1 MHFTQE
7 DYRKIEAWLYQR
19 TVKDTE
25 FPSADPLDGTEMVP
39 ILQNNRNK
47 TIGLNDFVK
56 QVADMK
62 LPDFYNV
69 TVNSKRPY
77 LTLKEAVSLVPVKQR
92 KLGLTITYHNEYGNW
107 LIYQF
112 KGDSLNQWDSL
123 NYWNNIIQQA
133 IEEFVLYPDEED
145 ITGVRDGNR
154 TFLKFKNREYN
165 PEEFSGMG
173 MIILRKNLVGT
184 AACSIDDEDHLNNIL
199 TQDMIN
205 QENTVYIVQYDF
217 DLDGKVISIPKGCTL
232 WFQGGS
238 INNGTI
244 YLQETA
250 ILGAFEFADM
260 GTAKLFG
267 KFNTG
272 QIMTF
277 SNDSYKAKEG
287 GYFVPSTKPSS
298 ATPQEDAKQDRETF
312 YTENTA
318 AYVTE
323 TRQELRWWNGEE
335 WILILDIT
343 DYKELKSIISDLID
357 KHNAEMAACYKYF
370 KARCYALELRMD
382 DAERRLDE
390 HDVILENHE
399 TRITKVEGDIV
410 SINNEINSIHNDIDN
425 IEGDINTINNNITN
439 IEGDINSIEQNI
451 TNVTNDISN
460 ITNNIADIQNIVEN
474 LDQTIENHIQQFIEN
489 NVVGVA
495 SVTVNGTK
503 YTPDSNGNISLPDY
517 PKAGGGT
524 ADKVAGKLKFTGA
537 STAEYDGSTDVTVN
551 IPEGGSGGGDGGVA
565 DSVKGTL
572 TIKSSGGTT
581 LGTYNGSVDK
591 TITLPASGGGGDTII
606 TAKEVLTVKQGDK
619 TLGTYDGTEPKTIT
633 IPEPPSGGG
642 GGTADK
648 VAKKLKFTGA
658 VSAEYDGS
666 EEVTVNI
673 PSGGGGTGG
682 GTSTPNQP
690 LIFKGAV
697 NETYDGTAQKEVT
710 IPAPVTLADLD
721 TKPLKIKNA
730 SGEEVVSYNAKE
742 EKEVQLRKLHVKTN
756 LNDTKGSL
764 PGGVRDTT
772 YSGSLVP
779 YDIDLLKGDGTIDL
793 TKVNFGTSEHGI
805 VLASGYVS
813 RSNNNSTSWS
823 FYLTYKHPFITTT
836 VSSTGNA
843 AVKITVNS
851 AENNN
856 YMSIHTA
863 IATYANSTERG
874 ITNTDW
880 NRNRSG
886 VVGLRCGVSGKDIYV
901 QGIRTADKNN
911 DSIDFD
917 PAAKG
922 GKLLGF
928 NILIIGHINR

>member
-39 ILQNNRNK
+39 ILQNNKNK

-238 INNGTI
+238 INNGTM

-277 SNDSYKAKEG
+277 SNDSYKAKED

-312 YTENTA
+312 YTKNTA

-489 NVVGVA
+489 NVIGVA

-503 YTPDSNGNISLPDY
+503 YEPDNNGNITLPDY
-517 PKAGGGT
+517 PEAGGGT
-524 ADKVAGKLKFTGA
+524 ADRTKGTLRFTGA
-537 STAEYDGSTDVTVN
+537 SSASYDGSSDVTVN
-551 IPEGGSGGGDGGVA
+551 IPEGSSGGGQA

-572 TIKSSGGTT
+572 TVKTAAGVT
-581 LGTYNGSVDK
+581 LTTYNGSEDK
-591 TITLPASGGGGDTII
+591 TLTLPSGGGGDTYI
-606 TAKEVLTVKQGDK
+606 TAKEPLTIKQGDK
-619 TLGTYDGTEPKTIT
+619 TLGTYDGTEPKTID
-633 IPEPPSGGG
+633 IPASGGG
-642 GGTADK
+642 GGAGGTADK
-648 VAKKLKFTGA
+648 VAHKLKFTGA
-658 VSAEYDGS
+658 STAEYDGS

-673 PSGGGGTGG
+673 PTGGGSGGGG
-682 GTSTPNQP
+682 SNQP

-697 NETYDGTAQKEVT
+697 NETYDGSVQKEVT
-710 IPAPVTLADLD
+710 IPSPATIADLD
-721 TKPLKIKNA
+721 TKPLVIKNA
-730 SGEEVVSYNAKE
+730 NGEEVVSYNAKE
-742 EKEVQLRKLHVKTN
+742 AKEVQLKKLHVKTN
-756 LNDTKGSL
+756 FSDTKRAL
-764 PGGVRDTT
+764 PSGVTDTT
-772 YSGSLVP
+772 YSGSLKP
-779 YDIDLLKGDGTIDL
+779 YDVDLLNGEGTIDL
-793 TKVNFGTSEHGI
+793 TKVNFGTYDHGI
-805 VLASGYVS
+805 VLASGYIK
-813 RSNNNSTSWS
+813 RSNNNSTNWG
-823 FYLTYKHPFITTT
+823 FHLTYKHPFITTT
-836 VSSTGNA
+836 VS
-843 AVKITVNS
+843 AVGQAGIKITLNS

-856 YMSIHTA
+856 YMSIHTV
-863 IATYANSTERG
+863 IATYSDSTERG

-880 NRNRSG
+880 SRNRSG
-886 VVGLRCGVSGKDIYV
+886 VVGLRCGISGRDIYI
-901 QGIRTADKNN
+901 QGIRTGDKNN
-911 DSIDFD
+911 DTIDFD

-928 NILIIGHINR
+928 NILIIGHIYR